1 MPVTAAIA
9 LAPAVIKGVT
19 GASQYLKGRKAAKN
33 LKRPEYE
40 IPQEVQ
46 QNVNTA
52 QQLAYQG
59 LPASVKKAYNQSI
72 GRSGQAALAQLDSR
86 QGGLAGLGNIVQAQ
100 SDAALNLAGADAQAK
115 LAGTQQMMSAK
126 NVLAQYRD
134 KKFDVNQL
142 QPYYEDSDA
151 AAALK
156 GAGMQNVMGAVDSA
170 ASAGVGLST
179 GIGDTKSMQTQG
191 GGLGGFRL
199 PMKRKKRPAKLSD
212 TEAQQAV
219 QGYIENST
227 QGVD

>member
-19 GASQYLKGRKAAKN
+19 AASQYIKGRKLAKN
-33 LKRPEYE
+33 TKRPEYE

-86 QGGLAGLGNIVQAQ
+86 QGGLSGLGNIVQAQ

-115 LAGTQQMMSAK
+115 LSGTQQMMSAK

-156 GAGMQNVMGAVDSA
+156 GAGLQNMMGAVDSA
-170 ASAGVGLST
+170 ASAGIGLAT
-179 GIGDTKSMQTQG
+179 GVGDTKSMQTSPVDAAIQN
-191 GGLGGFRL
+191 
-199 PMKRKKRPAKLSD
+199 MKLKRRKN
-212 TEAQQAV
+212 AV
-219 QGYIENST
+219 NKIKFESVGADENI
-227 QGVD
+227 VNMD